1 LEILKLQTLNLIQ
14 GMAQNDP
21 KKILCIEK
29 GHQME
34 RWQKSLAK
42 SVNSLEAL
50 VGRFGIDP
58 EPLGPVLERYPM
70 RITPYYLSL
79 ISQVGDPIWRQC
91 MPDLRELEDGLPA
104 DSYDEA
110 ELSSVP
116 GLIHRYPDRAVLLV
130 SSACPTFCRFC
141 MRKAWMRNKR
151 GINLEES
158 IDEAIEYIA
167 KKPVIRDV
175 ILSGG
180 DPLLLTDESLEDI
193 LSKLRRVP
201 HLEIIRIDSRAPV
214 TLPDR
219 ITLKLGRMLRRFHPL
234 YMITHFNHPLEVT
247 PQSSKAC
254 IHLVDAG
261 IPVGSQTVLLKG
273 VNDDPPVM
281 KKLMQRLLTIRVK
294 PYYIHHMDLVQGTSH
309 FRTSVEQGKKIM
321 ASLRG
326 HTSGMA
332 TPYYVIDLPKG
343 KGKVPILP
351 DDVKRS
357 GKVLYLRNYR
367 GEIIEYPDI
376 GKTDEEE

>member
-1 LEILKLQTLNLIQ
+1 MQQ
-14 GMAQNDP
+14 
-21 KKILCIEK
+21 
-29 GHQME
+29 
-34 RWQKSLAK
+34 WQKSLANTI
-42 SVNSLEAL
+42 NSLDYL

-58 EPLGPVLERYPM
+58 VPLGPVVQRYPI

-79 ISQVGDPIWRQC
+79 IKEVGDPIWRQC
-91 MPDLRELEDGLPA
+91 VPDARELEEGHSMH
-104 DSYDEA
+104 SYNEA
-110 ELSSVP
+110 ELSPVP
-116 GLIHRYPDRAVLLV
+116 GLIHRYPDRVVLLV

-141 MRKAWMRNKR
+141 MRKSWISSRR
-151 GINLEES
+151 GIDQKKS
-158 IDEAIEYIA
+158 IDEGIEYIRRN
-167 KKPVIRDV
+167 PVIRDV

-180 DPLLLTDESLEDI
+180 DPLLLSDESLEGI
-193 LSKLRRVP
+193 LKKLRRIP
-201 HLEIIRIDSRAPV
+201 HLEIIRIGSRAPV

-219 ITLKLGRMLRRFHPL
+219 ITLKLCQMLKRYHPL
-234 YMITHFNHPLEVT
+234 YVITHFNHSSEIT
-247 PQSSKAC
+247 SQSSKAC

-261 IPVGSQTVLLKG
+261 IPVGNQTVLLKG
-273 VNDDPPVM
+273 VNDDPVVM

-351 DDVKRS
+351 DDVKKS